1 MAVRI
6 QRLKDSEKDAQDMEK
21 AANAMVLIAAKMAT
35 IACRACGTKGGS
47 CNCNEKAF
55 LEAKAAWAAF
65 RHVRGEGKTR
75 DHLKPTAATEY
86 ARKLQPATV
95 RHGPGPGPG
104 ATEIVTI
111 DDDEDQ
117 ARDQPQKR
125 PPQTPARS
133 PATPGKRLKAA
144 PATPAPAKKYSVEDE
159 VLHRRQ
165 ALARRKFDKPI
176 PRNLEGLKKEH
187 ALHRR
192 RMKEQRRA
200 ERKLKLERRLLKRAR
215 KAQQEWEANAGKEE
229 DAEQSHRVEGKEFA
243 KLRALF
249 LAQLQTKRKRRKLL
263 AEYKIDWAS
272 FRRML
277 IWTPRNYREQLRK
290 MRAEK
295 RKARRAKG
303 GKFSD
308 ETVQLKPRDFSMPD
322 LTLDEAPEDL
332 RFKRPRKW
340 RSSGAAM
347 KQLVRQ
353 RRKEARGSP
362 IRPFLV
368 RDIPVISGKDAK
380 RKMLTYPVL
389 TYPSSVKEEQETD
402 SRLQAAAATEAG
414 ETATTTAEDSLQS
427 KGIVAE
433 AAMAIEAGSLRRD
446 MRLDHGLR
454 KVMHSISLAVT
465 SLPACQPT
473 R

>member
-1 MAVRI
+1 MCVPLARLQEQIGRNHYCSLPKCLREKMRRHSVSGALWQDGIKQVKAKELAQKLGLQSSRGALGRYMGVRLGGKGWTAAVTKQGQKMVLGHFNLEIQGAMAVRI

-159 VLHRRQ
+159 VLHRDSV
-165 ALARRKFDKPI
+165 AKVASTLLESS
-176 PRNLEGLKKEH
+176 PRH
-187 ALHRR
+187 HR
-192 RMKEQRRA
+192 
-200 ERKLKLERRLLKRAR
+200 
-215 KAQQEWEANAGKEE
+215 
-229 DAEQSHRVEGKEFA
+229 S
-243 KLRALF
+243 
-249 LAQLQTKRKRRKLL
+249 
-263 AEYKIDWAS
+263 
-272 FRRML
+272 
-277 IWTPRNYREQLRK
+277 
-290 MRAEK
+290 
-295 RKARRAKG
+295 
-303 GKFSD
+303 
-308 ETVQLKPRDFSMPD
+308 
-322 LTLDEAPEDL
+322 
-332 RFKRPRKW
+332 
-340 RSSGAAM
+340 
-347 KQLVRQ
+347 
-353 RRKEARGSP
+353 
-362 IRPFLV
+362 
-368 RDIPVISGKDAK
+368 
-380 RKMLTYPVL
+380 
-389 TYPSSVKEEQETD
+389 
-402 SRLQAAAATEAG
+402 
-414 ETATTTAEDSLQS
+414 
-427 KGIVAE
+427 
-433 AAMAIEAGSLRRD
+433 
-446 MRLDHGLR
+446 
-454 KVMHSISLAVT
+454 
-465 SLPACQPT
+465 
-473 R
+473 